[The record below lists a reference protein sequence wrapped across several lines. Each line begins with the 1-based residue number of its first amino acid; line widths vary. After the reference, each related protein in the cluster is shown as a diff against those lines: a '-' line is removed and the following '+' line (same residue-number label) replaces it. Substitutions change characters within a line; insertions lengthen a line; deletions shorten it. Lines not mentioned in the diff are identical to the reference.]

1 MYDLPY
7 QPIHWL
13 SRTPCFKPDEKE
25 SQPESFPERKTNLS
39 PVMKTLKNSGDLGV
53 RTKCSWVLQTCPDSR
68 LYGLLYASIFCVSRS
83 AALLDCNTSGRA
95 NGNQRL
101 RSHSVRRQIRRG
113 TRGRRLRN
121 DQPTWHRIYQFRTRI
136 PYPDVRWVH
145 CSRFKN
151 GHGPAHHPT
160 RENHRYHRHN
170 RTS

>member
-83 AALLDCNTSGRA
+83 AALLDYNTSGRA

-101 RSHSVRRQIRRG
+101 RSHSIRRQICRG
-113 TRGRRLRN
+113 VRFSCLRN
-121 DQPTWHRIYQFRTRI
+121 GQPIRYHLYQFRTRI
-136 PYPDVRWVH
+136 PKPDVRWVH
-145 CSRFKN
+145 CGGSKMATDQLIAMLQ
-151 GHGPAHHPT
+151 GKV
-160 RENHRYHRHN
+160 
-170 RTS
+170 